1 MEAIILIGAIV
12 LVTLMGMRLI
22 HRINARHDA
31 RIASHTFSD
40 AMPGVG
46 RRSRKHHRRVPED
59 PSGPVDPG

>member
-12 LVTLMGMRLI
+12 LVTLLGTRLI
-22 HRINARHDA
+22 HRINARQDA

-46 RRSRKHHRRVPED
+46 RRSRKHHRRVPAD
-59 PSGPVDPG
+59 PSGPADHS

>member
-12 LVTLMGMRLI
+12 LLTLLGMRLI

-40 AMPGVG
+40 PMPGVG

-59 PSGPVDPG
+59 RSGPADPR

>member
-40 AMPGVG
+40 PMPGVG
-46 RRSRKHHRRVPED
+46 RRSRKNHRRVRED
-59 PSGPVDPG
+59 ASGPVDRS